1 MPFRVRSMFLT
12 CCCFVQKLLKLQPV
26 VGLLLGWGGGWWL
39 GVDGVGGQVGRW
51 VPAGRW
57 VPSANSQPCEKLRAK
72 TFLDEVFHAS
82 GPSITTRPRGN
93 GCAGRQR
100 FLAAPQPPYLRP
112 SELYPPEEARE
123 YIAVARPLVTCGG
136 LINTRSGAEP
146 NSSSRHWAERRDLAI
161 ETWSRELRDRHVC
174 ATGERGAAARGST
187 ARGRRS
193 A

>member
-1 MPFRVRSMFLT
+1 MGAGELPIRVRSMFLT

-51 VPAGRW
+51 VGGCPALTHSHAKSCEQKNVLGRG
-57 VPSANSQPCEKLRAK
+57 A
-72 TFLDEVFHAS
+72 FHAS

-123 YIAVARPLVTCGG
+123 YRYGRGALAAPQRPYL
-136 LINTRSGAEP
+136 RP
-146 NSSSRHWAERRDLAI
+146 
-161 ETWSRELRDRHVC
+161 RELYPP
-174 ATGERGAAARGST
+174 EEARS
-187 ARGRRS
+187 
-193 A
+193 